1 MKLTNPEALEALGHV
16 KRLHELAEKTEDKG
30 LVRAMAALHENAKR
44 YGEKHH
50 GAVVVQGGD
59 T

>member
-1 MKLTNPEALEALGHV
+1 MQLTNTEALEALGHI
-16 KRLHELAEKTEDKG
+16 KSLHALAVKTEDTG

-50 GAVVVQGGD
+50 GDVVVQGGD